1 MIIFSILG
9 GTLGYFA
16 LYGILL
22 ILNNMDEDKKGIK
35 RLKNGYYPYSNYSTI
50 KEYKPPSKVRNIKP
64 INFSRNKTDD
74 ERSNNRYNNKLPG
87 SKINNNSKLKR
98 NLTPDKYGKSEAKN
112 AIRSCIM
119 GIILPVP
126 PQEFDSNG
134 RFSKLL
140 YSASNERN
148 FTSANLFLSLGS
160 SDRISN
166 KSFINLESISKG
178 LIKHSFF
185 LCPIL

>member
-1 MIIFSILG
+1 MKFDLIDFSDFMYDKIGYKLKIMIIFSILG

-35 RLKNGYYPYSNYSTI
+35 RFKNGYYPYSNYSTI

-98 NLTPDKYGKSEAKN
+98 NLTPDKYKN
-112 AIRSCIM
+112 NNN
-119 GIILPVP
+119 
-126 PQEFDSNG
+126 SNNNIKG
-134 RFSKLL
+134 DVIYNNVRKV
-140 YSASNERN
+140 EM
-148 FTSANLFLSLGS
+148 
-160 SDRISN
+160 
-166 KSFINLESISKG
+166 KNLENN
-178 LIKHSFF
+178 IK
-185 LCPIL
+185 